1 MAISDDINKAREE
14 QQKLTQETEFLIDA
28 FSSLGATITDAITD
42 AIDSAQGLDKI
53 SQKIA
58 KTYERDLTKS
68 VKGIV
73 SSLDTQLD
81 LQRKINQG
89 QDISKEILSIR
100 EKSEQ
105 NIAALQS
112 RINLLQRNGVGISEE
127 LTGELQNQIK
137 LERKVLKDLEEQNDE
152 RGKSLGL
159 VGKLAGGL
167 DGVLKSI
174 DKSGKLSSIL
184 DIEGATTQTNKM
196 AEAMKRG
203 GKIRG
208 KSLKDSEKLGFFT
221 KQIGKNLLSN
231 IKPTDI
237 SLALIKLSLDAFKQ
251 IDTRVVSFRKNLGL
265 SAGAALELNDKL
277 AMTAITSNTIGVN
290 IDTLSKSV
298 NGLNS
303 ALGDTA
309 IVFDQDLL
317 VSATFLRERFNMSE
331 EALGNVT
338 KEALATGRSLESIKD
353 EQLESLVAAEKTL
366 KVNLNTN
373 AALDKA
379 NKISGALR
387 LNLEK
392 APGGLVKAVA
402 QATALGLEVEQTA
415 KMAGKLLDF
424 ESSIEAEM
432 QAELLTG
439 KQLNLEQARS
449 LALQGDT
456 AGAAAEIAKQVGSAA
471 EFQAMNVIQQQ
482 ALADAVGLTSDE
494 LADSLRTQESISSE
508 ADKFTERTAEGAEE
522 AATALSAQEKL
533 AGAVEKLAGLLQFG
547 AAAAAA
553 LAIALSL
560 AVPGAGLFAAV
571 AAAAGGVIVYQGLNA
586 LLGDDIVSPAQEGSG
601 YGKRTLFGPE
611 GAIALNNKDTI
622 VAGTDLKMGDDIVSP
637 PQMGITET
645 ITNNNNTETV
655 TNNNNTESSSTSINI
670 TPLVEKM
677 DQMTT
682 VLNEILSKEGTVTL
696 DGTKV
701 GTALTVGS
709 YKLQ

>member
-1 MAISDDINKAREE
+1 MAIGDDINKAREE

-167 DGVLKSI
+167 DGVLKNV

-184 DIEGATTQTNKM
+184 DIEGATNQTSRM
-196 AEAMKRG
+196 TDVMSRRL
-203 GKIRG
+203 KISS
-208 KSLKDSEKLGFFT
+208 KEISNSKKLGFFT

-237 SLALIKLSLDAFKQ
+237 FSALLIKGFEAVKK
-251 IDTRVVSFRKNLGL
+251 IDTRVVGLRKNLGL
-265 SAGAALELNDKL
+265 SGREALNLNDKF
-277 AMTAITSNTIGVN
+277 AMTALTSNTIGVN
-290 IDTLSKSV
+290 VDTLNKSV
-298 NGLNS
+298 NDLNS
-303 ALGDTA
+303 ALGGTA
-309 IVFDQDLL
+309 IIFDQDLL
-317 VSATFLRERFNMSE
+317 ESATVLRERFNMSE
-331 EALGNVT
+331 EALANIT
-338 KEALATGRSLESIKD
+338 KQSLATGRSLESIKD
-353 EQLESLVAAEKTL
+353 EQLESLVAAEKTY

-387 LNLEK
+387 GTLEQT
-392 APGGLVKAVA
+392 PGGLVKAVA
-402 QATALGLEVEQTA
+402 AATALGVEIEQTA

-439 KQLNLEQARS
+439 KQLNLEEARA
-449 LALQGDT
+449 LALAGDQV
-456 AGAAAEIAKQVGSAA
+456 AAAEAVVKQLGSEE
-471 EFQAMNVIQQQ
+471 EFLKMNVIQRQ
-482 ALADAVGLTSDE
+482 ALAEAAGLTSDE
-494 LADSLRTQESISSE
+494 LANSLRKQESISSE
-508 ADKFTERTAEGAEE
+508 ADKFTERTADQAEE
-522 AATALSAQEKL
+522 SATALSTQEKL
-533 AGAVEKLAGLLQFG
+533 AGAVEKLSGVLEFSAIAVATMVGALAGLAFG
-547 AAAAAA
+547 P
-553 LAIALSL
+553 L
-560 AVPGAGLFAAV
+560 GAV
-571 AAAAGGVIVYQGLNA
+571 AGALIAGGGVAAYLGKFK
-586 LLGDDIVSPAQEGSG
+586 GDDIVSPAQEGSG